1 MTTSQQNLEDRLRR
15 VLSEQAQALQVDRPE
30 WQPAAVTVAT
40 RRTGRSHGSPRL
52 AVGLGVAITLL
63 IAIGAIV
70 LVGHHTAGINHHPA
84 ARHTPR
90 TTTTPS
96 SLVPTTPR
104 PPAGVVSNTSTLHL
118 KSLDAKY
125 AGLRRNRTGPTI
137 VMLTI
142 TNKLRTPQQWLD
154 TMDSLFIPGTNGGDG
169 NSPYYGEDPTGD
181 NRDRNSCL
189 WKTGAATHGGLQ
201 PGASVTCDVA
211 FNIPASADP
220 LSVGSTL
227 LVANFHDD
235 VSNAKQA
242 VGGIR
247 THP

>member
-40 RRTGRSHGSPRL
+40 RRTGRSHGS
-52 AVGLGVAITLL
+52 LL

-90 TTTTPS
+90 TTTTPN
-96 SLVPTTPR
+96 SLVPTTPS